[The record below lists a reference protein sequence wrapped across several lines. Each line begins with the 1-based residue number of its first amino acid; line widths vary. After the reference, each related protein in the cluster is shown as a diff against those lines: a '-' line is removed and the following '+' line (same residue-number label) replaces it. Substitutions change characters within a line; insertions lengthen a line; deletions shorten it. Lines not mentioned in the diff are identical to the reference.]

1 MTQQVHETFV
11 GLTYDQFVAHADA
24 MVSNSTTDSSKRQAI
39 AYLSKV
45 LSLDQKSLDT
55 DRKTLKN
62 KRYSQRRRETKVAEL
77 HDELEFDFSKTPSL
91 FSAQTLSDQDMLN
104 AVAADQSHVFI
115 GTKQYTGDL
124 TISGNNVTLDGQGTG
139 SAVAETLSNNAQITG
154 KLHITGNNCV
164 IKNVDFVSTGEKAVT
179 VAGAA
184 NLVLDSCKFTC
195 GPNLNDAKW
204 FFGDG
209 LSAGTLTIKNCT
221 VTGFNS
227 WYLADASTHSTAAT
241 VKLDSVEILENY
253 FKNNHG
259 SIAIRGPTNDPNG
272 KVTITRNKF
281 ETDTFHQYFWDF
293 VEVSGAVREVVC
305 TDNEFNGVPGT
316 NTEAGKKGGVQVWSK
331 SPVPWTLYFK
341 GNVATNLKVFLKIA
355 HNSTFYSPNT
365 HDPRQRLEF
374 DGTLTNVAYCF
385 APVYKKEDG
394 TTAQDDKWQ
403 EGDYVPVNAAVYPNV
418 PSIVN
423 PQGYAVVQQSN

>member
-24 MVSNSTTDSSKRQAI
+24 MVSNSMTDSSKRQAI

-241 VKLDSVEILENY
+241 PSP
-253 FKNNHG
+253 
-259 SIAIRGPTNDPNG
+259 SGPSARP
-272 KVTITRNKF
+272 RLM
-281 ETDTFHQYFWDF
+281 
-293 VEVSGAVREVVC
+293 
-305 TDNEFNGVPGT
+305 
-316 NTEAGKKGGVQVWSK
+316 
-331 SPVPWTLYFK
+331 TL
-341 GNVATNLKVFLKIA
+341 
-355 HNSTFYSPNT
+355 
-365 HDPRQRLEF
+365 
-374 DGTLTNVAYCF
+374 C
-385 APVYKKEDG
+385 
-394 TTAQDDKWQ
+394 W
-403 EGDYVPVNAAVYPNV
+403 
-418 PSIVN
+418 
-423 PQGYAVVQQSN
+423 